1 MVGILGSQCN
11 RKNGVG
17 QKLFF
22 LRQMCFISVK
32 VREGKGLTEWNGA
45 ILISN
50 STYIAADRL
59 THAVTRI

>member
-22 LRQMCFISVK
+22 QGQISPMLVK
-32 VREGKGLTEWNGA
+32 VVAGNGLREVSMPNLTTRS
-45 ILISN
+45 SN
-50 STYIAADRL
+50 LAADRL
-59 THAVTRI
+59 THTATRI